1 MGYDDII
8 SKILA
13 ILAKDHRNVLSG
25 NSVPIDP
32 ILRKLKK
39 FSSMTTIDDIAEI
52 FDDLAHPPY
61 DWIKYTEPGKTIGN
75 SFTIAPLGIKAIEN
89 FRGPWK

>member
-1 MGYDDII
+1 MDYDDIV
-8 SKILA
+8 SKTLA
-13 ILAKDHRNVLSG
+13 IMAKNHRTLLRG

-39 FSSMTTIDDIAEI
+39 FSSMSIDDIAEI

-75 SFTIAPLGIKAIEN
+75 SFTIAPSGIKAIED
-89 FRGPWK
+89 FRGSWK

>member
-1 MGYDDII
+1 MDYDDII

-13 ILAKDHRNVLSG
+13 MLAKKHRTVLSG

-32 ILRKLKK
+32 ILNKLKK
-39 FSSMTTIDDIAEI
+39 ISSMTTDDLAEI

-75 SFTIAPLGIKAIEN
+75 SFTITTLGIKAIED
-89 FRGPWK
+89 FIGPWK

>member
-1 MGYDDII
+1 MDYEDII
-8 SKILA
+8 GKILA
-13 ILAKDHRNVLSG
+13 ILAKDHRTVISC

-32 ILRKLKK
+32 ILKKLKT
-39 FSSMTTIDDIAEI
+39 FSSMTIDDIAEI

-75 SFTIAPLGIKAIEN
+75 SFTIAPLGIKAIED

>member
-1 MGYDDII
+1 MDYDVII

-13 ILAKDHRNVLSG
+13 ILAKNHRNVLSG

-32 ILRKLKK
+32 ILKKLKI
-39 FSSMTTIDDIAEI
+39 FSSMTIDDITEI

-61 DWIKYTEPGKTIGN
+61 KWIKYQQRPVRILHVN
-75 SFTIAPLGIKAIEN
+75 
-89 FRGPWK
+89 